1 MKYRF
6 IIYILIAFFS
16 SQVVMTA
23 EVKSTKAERNLIREG
38 NKLYNEKRFADAEVV
53 YKKALEENK
62 DSEIAAFNLA
72 SSLLRQSGSA
82 DPNSKNNPL
91 NKATEIFNTLATS
104 AQDANILA
112 KSFYNLGNIAFNQEQ
127 YDQSIANYKKS
138 LKINP
143 DDDKARQN
151 LRLAQ
156 LKQKQQEQEKDKNKD
171 KKDDKNKD
179 QDKDKQDKQDKQD
192 QNKDQNKDQDK
203 KDQQQNQDQNKDQN
217 KDKQQPQPQEG
228 GMSQDNIDQ
237 ILKTMQNGE
246 KTTQQK
252 VNAAKM
258 KEQENSR
265 RKTRNQW

>member
-6 IIYILIAFFS
+6 IIYILAALFS
-16 SQVVMTA
+16 TQVVVA
-23 EVKSTKAERNLIREG
+23 SGVKSTKAERNLIREG

-53 YKKALEENK
+53 YKKALQENK
-62 DSEIAAFNLA
+62 DSELAAFNLA
-72 SSLLRQSGSA
+72 TSLLRQSGST

-91 NKATEIFNTLATS
+91 NKATEIFNTLSTS
-104 AQDANILA
+104 AQDADILA

-127 YDQSIANYKKS
+127 YEQSIANYKKS
-138 LKINP
+138 LKANP
-143 DDDKARQN
+143 NDDKARQN

-156 LKQKQQEQEKDKNKD
+156 LKLKQQEQEKDKNKD
-171 KKDDKNKD
+171 KKDDKDKD
-179 QDKDKQDKQDKQD
+179 QDKDKQQDKQD

-246 KTTQQK
+246 KATQQK

>member
-16 SQVVMTA
+16 IPVVMA
-23 EVKSTKAERNLIREG
+23 DGVKSTKAERNLIREG
-38 NKLYNEKRFADAEVV
+38 NKLYEDKRFAEAEVV
-53 YKKALEENK
+53 YKKALQENK
-62 DSEIAAFNLA
+62 DSELAAFNLA
-72 SSLLRQSGSA
+72 TSLLRQSGNT

-91 NKATEIFNTLATS
+91 NKATEIFNNLVTS
-104 AQDANILA
+104 AQDADIKAN
-112 KSFYNLGNIAFNQEQ
+112 SFYNLGNIAFNQQQ
-127 YDQSIANYKKS
+127 YEQSIDNYKKS

-143 DDDKARQN
+143 DDDNARQN

-156 LKQKQQEQEKDKNKD
+156 LKLKQQQQEKEKNKD

-179 QDKDKQDKQDKQD
+179 KDKQQDKQD
-192 QNKDQNKDQDK
+192 QKQDQNKNQDK
-203 KDQQQNQDQNKDQN
+203 KDQQQKQDQNNNKDQN
-217 KDKQQPQPQEG
+217 KDKQQQPPQG
-228 GMSQDNIDQ
+228 GLSQDNIDQ

-246 KTTQQK
+246 KATQQK

-258 KEQENSR
+258 KEQQSSR